1 MRRIYVVFM
10 SYYVIFSAFLK
21 GYLTKGTFMK
31 EGNRSRFLAI
41 ILTVAMV
48 ASLLAGCGDSAAD

>member
-1 MRRIYVVFM
+1 
-10 SYYVIFSAFLK
+10 
-21 GYLTKGTFMK
+21 MK

-41 ILTVAMV
+41 ILTVAMA

>member
-1 MRRIYVVFM
+1 
-10 SYYVIFSAFLK
+10 
-21 GYLTKGTFMK
+21 MK
-31 EGNRSRFLAI
+31 EGNRSRFLTI